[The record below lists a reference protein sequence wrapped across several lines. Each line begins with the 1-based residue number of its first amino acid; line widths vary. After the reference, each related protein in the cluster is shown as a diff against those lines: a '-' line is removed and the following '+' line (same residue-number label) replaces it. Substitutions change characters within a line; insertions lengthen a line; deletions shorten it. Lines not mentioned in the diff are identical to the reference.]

1 MNTTQIPNRL
11 LKESSPYLQQ
21 HAYNPVDWYP
31 WGAEAFEKA
40 KTEDKPIFL
49 SIGYSTCHWC
59 HVMAHECFEND
70 DVARALNAHFVCV
83 KVDREERPDID
94 AVYMRACEAMTGNG
108 GWPLSVFMGADAK
121 PFYAGTYFPKPMF
134 LKILEAVKDA
144 WKGNRASLYRNAA
157 RLTEMIDIGAHDEQA
172 LESAPVNEALE
183 QYRSRFD
190 PQYGGFGD
198 APKFPAPHNLM
209 FLLRTA
215 PEIAEKTLVC
225 MFRGGIFDHVG
236 GGFCRYSTDRFW
248 LVPHFE
254 KMLYDNA
261 LLAMAYLMAFEE
273 TEKPLYSSVA
283 RRVLQYVERELRA
296 PDGGYYSAQDADSE
310 GAEGR
315 FYLFTPDEIKAALGE
330 QAGALF
336 CARYDIRQKGNFEG
350 ASIPNLIRSGD
361 EGADADEWIPKV
373 YDYRNRREKP
383 LTDIKKLTAWNALT
397 AAAFAAAARILKNEE
412 YADIARN
419 ALDFIER
426 ALTRNNIVFVG
437 VADGKRSGAGFLTD
451 YACYVFALIQAY
463 EATLEERF
471 LDRAKELALEA
482 CRLFWDEANGGF
494 LFSGESNEKL
504 IARTKET
511 YDGAMPSGNSLMAYN
526 LSRLSLLFDDEELD
540 KTARRQADF
549 MNAQAANYPMGY
561 GFYLYSAL
569 PVKKIVCATID
580 QDSLRSLHIRS
591 DWAFRLASGTD
602 YPVVHAKTTF
612 YVCEG
617 GTCRPPVNAL

>member
-1 MNTTQIPNRL
+1 M

-121 PFYAGTYFPKPMF
+121 PFYTGTYFPRPMF
-134 LKILEAVKDA
+134 LRILEAVKDA
-144 WKGNRASLYRNAA
+144 WKDNRTSLYRNAA

-172 LESAPVNEALE
+172 RESAPINEALE

-225 MFRGGIFDHVG
+225 MFRGGIFDHIG

-310 GAEGR
+310 GEEGR

-336 CARYDIRQKGNFEG
+336 CARYDIRSKGNFEG
-350 ASIPNLIRSGD
+350 ANIPNLIRSGD

-397 AAAFAAAARILKNEE
+397 AAAFAVAARILKNEE
-412 YADIARN
+412 YASIAKDE
-419 ALDFIER
+419 LDFIER
-426 ALTRNNIVFVG
+426 MLTRDNIVFVG
-437 VADGKRSGAGFLTD
+437 IADGKRSGAGFLTD

-463 EATLEERF
+463 EATLEENF
-471 LDRAKELALEA
+471 LNRAKELALEA

-511 YDGAMPSGNSLMAYN
+511 SDGAMPSGNSLMAYN